1 MGLCTADLKGIPKL
15 SDLVFDF
22 HPRKERLGEVT
33 SRSSAYYRA
42 AWYSSRVCCLLSKAL
57 KRKMKIWILPT
68 WYACLL
74 RHLSAHISVLLA
86 WHDDQ
91 PSNRVTS
98 VTASPGACAYKWF
111 LIEDKSTTH
120 DFSSSPQVIFLR
132 ITTYGLVKL
141 NGVPPTPLW
150 ESTDGFWERG
160 C

>member
-1 MGLCTADLKGIPKL
+1 MHCRFERDSEALR
-15 SDLVFDF
+15 SSR
-22 HPRKERLGEVT
+22 PRRERLGEAT

-68 WYACLL
+68 RYACLL
-74 RHLSAHISVLLA
+74 RHLLAHITVLLA
-86 WHDDQ
+86 GNDEQ

-111 LIEDKSTTH
+111 LSEDKSTTH

-141 NGVPPTPLW
+141 NGVPSTPLW